1 MVAPM
6 PPCPPPSARPHP
18 RDRGFTLVE
27 ALAALAIFTI
37 AVLVATAFLQAHV
50 QAARRLEIR
59 SALVQATETTLEEIR
74 GGTRPMVPANLD
86 RAAEFG
92 LTPGAGLSTSIKVN
106 PGGVAD
112 LFHVVV
118 ISRSAASGQPMEVA
132 VETMVWRP

>member
-1 MVAPM
+1 MVIPM
-6 PPCPPPSARPHP
+6 PLRPSSPCRRRS

-37 AVLVATAFLQAHV
+37 AVLVASAFLQAHV

-74 GGTRPMVPANLD
+74 GGTRPMVQANLD
-86 RAAEFG
+86 RASEFG
-92 LTPGAGLSTSIKVN
+92 LAPGAGLSTSIKVN

-118 ISRSAASGQPMEVA
+118 TSRSAASGQPMEVT